1 LAGPSGDFPFGLLQR
16 FVQSFRWERQEY
28 GFHLLLSK
36 QRLPYSF
43 QPKQASAS
51 PRKIF
56 PREWLLN
63 AMMQQK

>member
-28 GFHLLLSK
+28 GFHLILSK
-36 QRLPYSF
+36 QQLPSQF
-43 QPKQASAS
+43 QPKQAPAN

-56 PREWLLN
+56 TREWLLN
-63 AMMQQK
+63 AMTQQK